1 MLLITA
7 PVCLLHLRFPIAD
20 LQPLSK
26 RRPWWMQAIHKELL
40 VFDLK
45 QVQFQSDFLS
55 EESNSLTVTSEAIQG
70 LFCRL
75 KRIFTDLLFSLLS
88 LESNVRPSAYRPTL
102 FE

>member
-1 MLLITA
+1 MITA
-7 PVCLLHLRFPIAD
+7 PACLLHLRFPIAD

-70 LFCRL
+70 LSVCRL
-75 KRIFTDLLFSLLS
+75 KRILTDLLFSLLS
-88 LESNVRPSAYRPTL
+88 LDANIRTITYRSNL